1 MKKIQ
6 SFFFVLGLISLSVI
20 ASCGGGGGG
29 DDTPNLTPEEQRLVD
44 LAGTTGVTW
53 AATAVTF
60 DGAPANGLDNFSVTF
75 RGNSSSKTYNSVDGD
90 PFLGATGT
98 WNFVG
103 TNINQITFDGNT
115 DNVYNLSLN
124 SSANPA
130 VLTMTVNYT
139 SNGGTRAGANGTYIF
154 TLQEQ

>member
-1 MKKIQ
+1 MKKLKT
-6 SFFFVLGLISLSVI
+6 FFLILGLISLSVI
-20 ASCGGGGGG
+20 ASCGGGG
-29 DDTPNLTPEEQRLVD
+29 DDTPDLTPEEQRLVD

-53 AATAVTF
+53 KAVSVTF

-75 RGNSSSKTYNSVDGD
+75 RGNATSKTYNSVDGD
-90 PFLGATGT
+90 PFLGASGT

-103 TNINQITFDGNT
+103 TNINQITFDNNT

-124 SSANPA
+124 TSSSPS

-139 SNGGTRAGANGTYIF
+139 SDGGTRAGASGTYVF
-154 TLQEQ
+154 TLQQQ